1 MIPLFQ
7 FQERRSCLPWIPFEV
22 DLNLIDE
29 GFDLEMEGL
38 QRQNPPGTRPGK
50 VVSETSGCGVE
61 KGDVGAGKG
70 RQNNACNG
78 DDSIDPCP
86 AGVLFDARPHKTTQC
101 FSRLGRVHTRG
112 VENVQARGVP
122 KVGAESFVIVDFA
135 DQSTVGCVDVAL
147 EPAKSPGSCRHWMI
161 ITGIS
166 FPNGVRISPKSLE

>member
-1 MIPLFQ
+1 M
-7 FQERRSCLPWIPFEV
+7 

-38 QRQNPPGTRPGK
+38 QRQNPPGTRTGK

-70 RQNNACNG
+70 CQDNACNG
-78 DDSIDPCP
+78 DDCIDPCP
-86 AGVLFDARPHKTTQC
+86 AGVLSDARPHETTQS

-147 EPAKSPGSCRHWMI
+147 ESAKSPGSYRHWMI

-166 FPNGVRISPKSLE
+166 FPNGVRISPMGLE